1 MISVE
6 FDSKSFA
13 REMKMITD
21 YAYGFVQ
28 GARSGQKVLIDQIGR
43 TAVEILGEFIDSNA
57 RANSDALHHVYEWG
71 QSGSP
76 AARLFDLQYSTYG
89 GGLTISSS
97 FRQSSSIKKGSN
109 VPFYDKARI
118 MEQGIPVRI
127 KPVRAQA
134 LRFEDDGEEVFTK
147 KPVTVDN
154 PGGSQVE
161 GNFKETIDMFFNNYF
176 SQAFLQVSGI
186 SQILNDV
193 VTFSK
198 NLPRAKSGG
207 RSAGYDVGYRWIAAR
222 RFGV

>member
-1 MISVE
+1 MISIE
-6 FDSKSFA
+6 FDTKLFMK
-13 REMKMITD
+13 EMSRITD
-21 YAYGFVQ
+21 YADGFVQ

-43 TAVEILGEFIDSNA
+43 TAVEILNEFIDSNA
-57 RANSDALHHVYEWG
+57 RANPDALHHVYEWG

-76 AARLFDLQYSTYG
+76 SSRLFDLQYSTYG

-97 FRQSSSIKKGSN
+97 FRQSSSIKKGSDT
-109 VPFYDKARI
+109 PFYDKARI

-134 LRFEDDGEEVFTK
+134 LRFEDDGTEVFTK
-147 KPVTVDN
+147 NPVTVSN
-154 PGGSQVE
+154 PGGTQVQN
-161 GNFKETIDMFFNNYF
+161 GFKETIDMFFENYF
-176 SQAFLQVSGI
+176 SQSFLQVSGI

-222 RFGV
+222 RFGL